1 MTKVIETCPSQ
12 RRLKIHRSPSGV
24 EANRGFTL
32 LEILIA
38 MAVFA
43 IMASMAYA
51 GLSAVLD
58 ARAGTAKRSETI
70 AQLQQTLYLLNE
82 DLAQVAQRSIRDE
95 FGTDQLAF
103 SGGNGEDLLTF
114 TRSVPDWPQTAA
126 RSQLQRI
133 SYRIE
138 NGALY
143 RQVWTILDRTQQS
156 QARRKKLLGADNVE
170 IRFYGEEWGGSWPAG
185 GGALPKAVEVSFT
198 LAGLG
203 DIRRVFLVQK

>member
-1 MTKVIETCPSQ
+1 MTKTVETS
-12 RRLKIHRSPSGV
+12 RSPSGV
-24 EANRGFTL
+24 EASRGFTL

-58 ARAGTAKRSETI
+58 ARQGTAKRSETI

-82 DLAQVAQRSIRDE
+82 DLTQAVQRSIRDE
-95 FGTDQLAF
+95 FGTDQPAF

-114 TRSVPDWPQTAA
+114 TRSVPDWSQTSA
-126 RSQLQRI
+126 RSRLQRI

-143 RQVWTILDRTQQS
+143 RQVWTLLDRTQQS
-156 QARRKKLLGADNVE
+156 QSRRKKLLSAENVE
-170 IRFYGEEWGGSWPAG
+170 LRFLGEEWGGSWPAG